1 MGLSIN
7 ERKEEKMKN
16 GLDIVGHGRAVLR
29 NESGKI
35 QQLREFDNVFT
46 DVGDAHVA
54 DQMASSQ
61 DESAMSDMS
70 IGTSATT
77 LTAGDTTLGGE
88 LDRNTLTSFTQGASA
103 DDNKVVYV
111 GDWAAADG
119 TGAITEAGIF
129 NSHTADSGT
138 MLCAQTFSVINKGAS
153 DTLQITCLFESFY
166 RKVKVQFREFGE
178 YLFETIPSQASLLG
192 RACVET
198 MGGTTL
204 WVEDIVRT
212 IWRHIELG
220 RNDLA
225 LVTKLG
231 L

>member
-1 MGLSIN
+1 MNKALN
-7 ERKEEKMKN
+7 
-16 GLDIVGHGRAVLR
+16 IVGHGRAVLKDA
-29 NESGKI
+29 EGLVKE
-35 QQLREFDNVFT
+35 LREFDNVFT

-54 DQMASSQ
+54 DQMASTPG
-61 DESAMSDMS
+61 EGAMSDMA
-70 IGTSATT
+70 IGTVTTT
-77 LTAGDTTLGGE
+77 LTAGDTQLGGE
-88 LDRNTLTSFTQGASA
+88 LDRNTLTSFIQGAGG

-119 TGAITEAGIF
+119 TGAITEAGIM

-138 MLCAQTFSVINKGAS
+138 LLCAQTFSVINKGAA
-153 DTLQITCLFESFY
+153 DTLQITYLFESLY
-166 RKVKVQFREFGE
+166 SNVKMKLREFGE
-178 YLFETIPSQASLLG
+178 HLFETIPSQARAMLW
-192 RACVET
+192 ACVET
-198 MGGTTL
+198 MCEATL

-225 LVTKLG
+225 LVTNLG